1 MQECKNPIAQQFK
14 MDFCIVTAKQLG
26 RKKERMSSQDKL
38 EKVLRDIHVLISR
51 SEVYDKDRIVV
62 NKQEMF
68 GLIDRLNA
76 SIYEIMEE
84 YELTKQSRDKAER
97 EHKKQG
103 DKIIWDASRKAEDIY
118 AASVMYT
125 DEALNHIQA
134 IMDESTE
141 QIRAV
146 QDAMLRDLE
155 EKKQIVRTNQ
165 LELKSQLQDLVDT
178 EKYLSLIEERNKEI
192 EREKEKHGRRFGQP
206 KEKSQFADVKTEIRI
221 NKEYFRNAGIELE
234 EDEETPAEHTPTDEQ
249 SAEREKPAGEAADE
263 DIPDLS
269 EMDPAEKKE
278 MDIDLSGA
286 QWDVDGLEEP
296 AKESGEEQTGHHRR
310 HKKWF

>member
-1 MQECKNPIAQQFK
+1 
-14 MDFCIVTAKQLG
+14 
-26 RKKERMSSQDKL
+26 MSSQDKL
-38 EKVLRDIHVLISR
+38 EKVLRDIHILISR

-62 NKQEMF
+62 NKQDMF

-84 YELTKQSRDKAER
+84 YELTKQSRDRAER

-146 QDAMLRDLE
+146 QDAMLKDLE

-192 EREKEKHGRRFGQP
+192 EREKEKHGRRFGEP

-234 EDEETPAEHTPTDEQ
+234 EDEETTAEQTPVDEKRVQ
-249 SAEREKPAGEAADE
+249 TEEAVGKE
-263 DIPDLS
+263 DPSDGNDLS
-269 EMDPAEKKE
+269 DAELTEGKE
-278 MDIDLSGA
+278 MEIDLSGA
-286 QWDVDGLEEP
+286 RWDVEGLEEP
-296 AKESGEEQTGHHRR
+296 DPETKTQEGQNGHYRR
-310 HKKWF
+310 HFFKR

>member
-1 MQECKNPIAQQFK
+1 
-14 MDFCIVTAKQLG
+14 
-26 RKKERMSSQDKL
+26 MSSQDKL

-51 SEVYDKDRIVV
+51 SEVYGKDRIIV

-68 GLIDRLNA
+68 GLIDRLNS

-125 DEALNHIQA
+125 DEALNHIQT
-134 IMDESTE
+134 IMEESTE

-146 QDAMLRDLE
+146 QDAMIKDLE

-192 EREKEKHGRRFGQP
+192 AREKEKHGRKFGQP

-234 EDEETPAEHTPTDEQ
+234 EDEEAVEEAKTENMPSPEELLPDEKTDPV
-249 SAEREKPAGEAADE
+249 KD
-263 DIPDLS
+263 
-269 EMDPAEKKE
+269 KE
-278 MDIDLSGA
+278 MEIDLSGVT
-286 QWDVDGLEEP
+286 WDVEELN
-296 AKESGEEQTGHHRR
+296 ESQPQETAPEEHTEHRKR
-310 HKKWF
+310 HFFKR

>member
-1 MQECKNPIAQQFK
+1 
-14 MDFCIVTAKQLG
+14 
-26 RKKERMSSQDKL
+26 MSSQDKL

-51 SEVYDKDRIVV
+51 SESYSQDRIIV

-141 QIRAV
+141 QIRQV
-146 QDAMLRDLE
+146 QNEMLKGLE

-165 LELKSQLQDLVDT
+165 LELKSQLQDLLDT

-192 EREKEKHGRRFGQP
+192 EREKEKHGRRFGQ

-221 NKEYFRNAGIELE
+221 NKDYFKNAGIDI
-234 EDEETPAEHTPTDEQ
+234 EDEDDEPTDTQADISATDEKANTSAAPEEGDTAGGEEFPVREEQ
-249 SAEREKPAGEAADE
+249 INLSGVTWDVEG
-263 DIPDLS
+263 LS
-269 EMDPAEKKE
+269 EPASE
-278 MDIDLSGA
+278 
-286 QWDVDGLEEP
+286 
-296 AKESGEEQTGHHRR
+296 KESQSETNDRR
-310 HKKWF
+310 KRHFFKHK

>member
-1 MQECKNPIAQQFK
+1 
-14 MDFCIVTAKQLG
+14 
-26 RKKERMSSQDKL
+26 MSSQDKL

-51 SEVYDKDRIVV
+51 SEAYDNDRIIV

-68 GLIDRLNA
+68 GLIDRLNV
-76 SIYEIMEE
+76 SIYEIMET

-134 IMDESTE
+134 IMDESMD

-146 QDAMLRDLE
+146 QDAMIKDLE
-155 EKKQIVRTNQ
+155 EKKQIVRDNQ

-178 EKYLSLIEERNKEI
+178 EKYLLLIEERNKEI

-206 KEKSQFADVKTEIRI
+206 KEKSQFADVKAEIRI
-221 NKEYFRNAGIELE
+221 NKEYFRNAGLDVE
-234 EDEETPAEHTPTDEQ
+234 EDEAADPQKNMDDHEGDQ
-249 SAEREKPAGEAADE
+249 VKPAGIEDVSEEAM
-263 DIPDLS
+263 DLPGL
-269 EMDPAEKKE
+269 EEKKE
-278 MDIDLSGA
+278 VEIDLSSV
-286 QWDVDGLEEP
+286 QWDVEGLEEP
-296 AKESGEEQTGHHRR
+296 VKESGEEQTERRRR
-310 HKKWF
+310 HFFRR

>member
-1 MQECKNPIAQQFK
+1 
-14 MDFCIVTAKQLG
+14 
-26 RKKERMSSQDKL
+26 MSSQDKL

-51 SEVYDKDRIVV
+51 SEVYETDRIIV
-62 NKQEMF
+62 NKQDMF
-68 GLIDRLNA
+68 ALIDRLNA

-97 EHKKQG
+97 EHRKQG

-146 QDAMLRDLE
+146 QNAMLKDLE

-192 EREKEKHGRRFGQP
+192 EREKEKHGRRFGHA

-221 NKEYFRNAGIELE
+221 NKEYFRNAGIDIE
-234 EDEETPAEHTPTDEQ
+234 EDEEIPEQQTPEEKP
-249 SAEREKPAGEAADE
+249 SAEPTVSAKEATDQAIE
-263 DIPDLS
+263 MPDLPD
-269 EMDPAEKKE
+269 MDPIEAKE
-278 MDIDLSGA
+278 VEIDLSGV
-286 QWDVDGLEEP
+286 QWDVDGLEAP
-296 AKESGEEQTGHHRR
+296 AAESGGESGTHHRR
-310 HKKWF
+310 HFFKR

>member
-1 MQECKNPIAQQFK
+1 
-14 MDFCIVTAKQLG
+14 
-26 RKKERMSSQDKL
+26 MSSQDKL

-51 SEVYDKDRIVV
+51 SESYSQDRIIV

-141 QIRAV
+141 QIRQV
-146 QDAMLRDLE
+146 QNEMLKGLE

-165 LELKSQLQDLVDT
+165 LELKSQLQDLLDT

-192 EREKEKHGRRFGQP
+192 EREKEKHGRRFGQ

-221 NKEYFRNAGIELE
+221 NKEYFKNAGIDIEEE
-234 EDEETPAEHTPTDEQ
+234 EDESTDTQADISATDEKTNP
-249 SAEREKPAGEAADE
+249 SVVSEEGHTGGDE
-263 DIPDLS
+263 EFPV
-269 EMDPAEKKE
+269 KE
-278 MDIDLSGA
+278 EQIDLSGVT
-286 QWDVDGLEEP
+286 WDVEGLNEP
-296 AKESGEEQTGHHRR
+296 ASEKESSSETNDRR
-310 HKKWF
+310 KRHFFKHI

>member
-1 MQECKNPIAQQFK
+1 
-14 MDFCIVTAKQLG
+14 
-26 RKKERMSSQDKL
+26 MSSQDKL

-51 SEVYDKDRIVV
+51 SEVYDKDRIIV
-62 NKQEMF
+62 NKQDMF
-68 GLIDRLNA
+68 GLIDRLNV

-141 QIRAV
+141 QIKEI
-146 QDAMLRDLE
+146 QNAMLKDLE

-234 EDEETPAEHTPTDEQ
+234 DEESAGGQDSDVLHTDESEIPAEQ
-249 SAEREKPAGEAADE
+249 LAG
-263 DIPDLS
+263 PDPI
-269 EMDPAEKKE
+269 EGKE
-278 MDIDLSGA
+278 ETIDLSTVE
-286 QWDVDGLEEP
+286 WDVEGLNDIEP
-296 AKESGEEQTGHHRR
+296 GKESAEDQSGHHRR
-310 HKKWF
+310 HFFKR

>member
-1 MQECKNPIAQQFK
+1 
-14 MDFCIVTAKQLG
+14 
-26 RKKERMSSQDKL
+26 MSSQDKL

-51 SEVYDKDRIVV
+51 SEVYDKNRIIV

-84 YELTKQSRDKAER
+84 YELTRQSRDKAER

-146 QDAMLRDLE
+146 QDTMLRDLE
-155 EKKQIVRTNQ
+155 EKKKIVRANQ

-192 EREKEKHGRRFGQP
+192 EREKEKSGRGFGQP

-221 NKEYFRNAGIELE
+221 NKEYFRNAGIALE
-234 EDEETPAEHTPTDEQ
+234 EDEKPEASDEQ
-249 SAEREKPAGEAADE
+249 KVENTESVEETAGKKDDASELPETDPVEA
-263 DIPDLS
+263 
-269 EMDPAEKKE
+269 KE
-278 MDIDLSGA
+278 MEIDLSGA
-286 QWDVDGLEEP
+286 QWDVDGLDEP
-296 AKESGEEQTGHHRR
+296 ETAAEPDGEQAGHHRR
-310 HKKWF
+310 HFFKR

>member
-1 MQECKNPIAQQFK
+1 
-14 MDFCIVTAKQLG
+14 
-26 RKKERMSSQDKL
+26 MSSQDKL
-38 EKVLRDIHVLISR
+38 EKVLRDIHILISR

-62 NKQEMF
+62 NKQDMF
-68 GLIDRLNA
+68 ALIDRLNA

-84 YELTKQSRDKAER
+84 YELTKQSRDRAER

-146 QDAMLRDLE
+146 QDAMLKDLE

-192 EREKEKHGRRFGQP
+192 EREKEKHGRRFGEP

-221 NKEYFRNAGIELE
+221 NKEYFRNVGIELE
-234 EDEETPAEHTPTDEQ
+234 EDEETTAEQTPVDEKRVQ
-249 SAEREKPAGEAADE
+249 TEEAVGKE
-263 DIPDLS
+263 DPSDGNDLS
-269 EMDPAEKKE
+269 DAELTEGKE
-278 MDIDLSGA
+278 MEIDLSGA
-286 QWDVDGLEEP
+286 QWDVEGLEEP
-296 AKESGEEQTGHHRR
+296 DPETKTQEGQNGHYRR
-310 HKKWF
+310 HFFKR

>member
-1 MQECKNPIAQQFK
+1 
-14 MDFCIVTAKQLG
+14 
-26 RKKERMSSQDKL
+26 MSSQDKL
-38 EKVLRDIHVLISR
+38 EKVLRDIHILISR

-62 NKQEMF
+62 NKQDMF

-84 YELTKQSRDKAER
+84 YELTKQSRDRVER

-146 QDAMLRDLE
+146 QDAMLKDLE

-192 EREKEKHGRRFGQP
+192 EREKEKHGRRFGEP

-234 EDEETPAEHTPTDEQ
+234 EDEETTAEQTPVDEKRVQ
-249 SAEREKPAGEAADE
+249 TEEAVGKE
-263 DIPDLS
+263 DPSDGNDLS
-269 EMDPAEKKE
+269 DAELTEGKE
-278 MDIDLSGA
+278 MEIDLSGA
-286 QWDVDGLEEP
+286 QWDVEGLEDPDPET
-296 AKESGEEQTGHHRR
+296 KTQEGQNGHYRR
-310 HKKWF
+310 HFFKR

>member
-1 MQECKNPIAQQFK
+1 
-14 MDFCIVTAKQLG
+14 
-26 RKKERMSSQDKL
+26 MSSQDKL

-51 SEVYDKDRIVV
+51 SEVYDKDRIIV

-146 QDAMLRDLE
+146 QDAMIKDLE

-192 EREKEKHGRRFGQP
+192 EREKEKHGRRFGAP

-234 EDEETPAEHTPTDEQ
+234 EDKEAAGEPAEDE
-249 SAEREKPAGEAADE
+249 E
-263 DIPDLS
+263 IPDLPDA
-269 EMDPAEKKE
+269 DPIEAKE
-278 MDIDLSGA
+278 AQIDLSGVE
-286 QWDVDGLEEP
+286 WDVDGLNDP
-296 AKESGEEQTGHHRR
+296 QTSKESGEEQTEHHRR

>member
-1 MQECKNPIAQQFK
+1 
-14 MDFCIVTAKQLG
+14 
-26 RKKERMSSQDKL
+26 MSSQDKL

-51 SEVYDKDRIVV
+51 SESYSQDRIIV

-141 QIRAV
+141 QIRQV
-146 QDAMLRDLE
+146 QNEMLKGLE

-165 LELKSQLQDLVDT
+165 LELKSQLQDLLDT

-192 EREKEKHGRRFGQP
+192 EREKEKHGRRFGQ

-221 NKEYFRNAGIELE
+221 NKEYFKNAGIDI
-234 EDEETPAEHTPTDEQ
+234 EDEDGEDKSTDTQADMSATDEK
-249 SAEREKPAGEAADE
+249 ANTLAAPKEGDTAGGEEFPAREEPINLSGVTWDVEG
-263 DIPDLS
+263 LS
-269 EMDPAEKKE
+269 EPASE
-278 MDIDLSGA
+278 
-286 QWDVDGLEEP
+286 
-296 AKESGEEQTGHHRR
+296 KESLSETNDRR
-310 HKKWF
+310 KRHFFKHK

>member
-1 MQECKNPIAQQFK
+1 
-14 MDFCIVTAKQLG
+14 
-26 RKKERMSSQDKL
+26 MSSQDKL
-38 EKVLRDIHVLISR
+38 EKVLRDIHILISR
-51 SEVYDKDRIVV
+51 SEVYDTDRIVV
-62 NKQEMF
+62 NKQDMF

-84 YELTKQSRDKAER
+84 YELTKQSRDRAER

-146 QDAMLRDLE
+146 QDAMLKDLE

-192 EREKEKHGRRFGQP
+192 EREKEKHGRRFGEP

-234 EDEETPAEHTPTDEQ
+234 EDEETTAEQTPVDEKRVQ
-249 SAEREKPAGEAADE
+249 TEEAVGKE
-263 DIPDLS
+263 DPSDGNDLS
-269 EMDPAEKKE
+269 DAELTEGKE
-278 MDIDLSGA
+278 MEIDLSGA
-286 QWDVDGLEEP
+286 QWDVEGLEEP
-296 AKESGEEQTGHHRR
+296 DPETKTQEGQNVHYRR
-310 HKKWF
+310 HFFKR

>member
-1 MQECKNPIAQQFK
+1 
-14 MDFCIVTAKQLG
+14 
-26 RKKERMSSQDKL
+26 MSSQDKL

-146 QDAMLRDLE
+146 QDAMIKDLE

-234 EDEETPAEHTPTDEQ
+234 EDEQTAEDTPTDTQ
-249 SAEREKPAGEAADE
+249 DKERAKPEGGAVAADE
-263 DIPDLS
+263 TAADLT
-269 EMDPAEKKE
+269 EEKE
-278 MDIDLSGA
+278 LEIDLSGA
-286 QWDVDGLEEP
+286 QWDIDGLDEP
-296 AKESGEEQTGHHRR
+296 KESGEDQMGHHRR
-310 HKKWF
+310 HFFKH

>member
-1 MQECKNPIAQQFK
+1 
-14 MDFCIVTAKQLG
+14 
-26 RKKERMSSQDKL
+26 MSSQDKL

-51 SEVYDKDRIVV
+51 SEVYDKDRIIV

-97 EHKKQG
+97 LHKKQG

-146 QDAMLRDLE
+146 QDAMLKDLE

-192 EREKEKHGRRFGQP
+192 EREKEKHGRRFGAP

-234 EDEETPAEHTPTDEQ
+234 EDEEPQTKEADADQSVASGKTEDADEQ
-249 SAEREKPAGEAADE
+249 KM
-263 DIPDLS
+263 DLS
-269 EMDPAEKKE
+269 ELELSSEKEAE
-278 MDIDLSGA
+278 IDLSGVE
-286 QWDVDGLEEP
+286 WDVDGLNEAEP
-296 AKESGEEQTGHHRR
+296 EKESAEESTVHHRR
-310 HKKWF
+310 RFFKHYN

>member
-1 MQECKNPIAQQFK
+1 
-14 MDFCIVTAKQLG
+14 
-26 RKKERMSSQDKL
+26 MSSQDKL

-51 SEVYDKDRIVV
+51 SESYSQDRIIV

-141 QIRAV
+141 QIRQV
-146 QDAMLRDLE
+146 QNEMLRGLE

-165 LELKSQLQDLVDT
+165 LELKSQLQDLLDT

-192 EREKEKHGRRFGQP
+192 EREKEKHGRRFGQ

-221 NKEYFRNAGIELE
+221 NKEYFKNAGIDIEDE
-234 EDEETPAEHTPTDEQ
+234 EDESTDTQADISATDEEGL
-249 SAEREKPAGEAADE
+249 AAGD
-263 DIPDLS
+263 
-269 EMDPAEKKE
+269 DPFPVKE
-278 MDIDLSGA
+278 EQIDLSGVT
-286 QWDVDGLEEP
+286 WDVEGLDEP
-296 AKESGEEQTGHHRR
+296 ASAKEAQAETNDRR
-310 HKKWF
+310 KRHFFKHI

>member
-1 MQECKNPIAQQFK
+1 
-14 MDFCIVTAKQLG
+14 
-26 RKKERMSSQDKL
+26 MSSQDKL

-51 SEVYDKDRIVV
+51 SEVHSKDRIIV

-68 GLIDRLNA
+68 GLIDRLNS

-84 YELTKQSRDKAER
+84 YELTKQSRDRAER

-134 IMDESTE
+134 IMEESTE
-141 QIRAV
+141 QIREV
-146 QDAMLRDLE
+146 QNAMIQDLE

-165 LELKSQLQDLVDT
+165 LELKAQLQDLVDT

-192 EREKEKHGRRFGQP
+192 EREKRKNGRRFDQP
-206 KEKSQFADVKTEIRI
+206 KEKGQFEDVKTEIRI
-221 NKEYFRNAGIELE
+221 NREYFRNAGIEPE
-234 EDEETPAEHTPTDEQ
+234 EAPKEEPEGQEQ
-249 SAEREKPAGEAADE
+249 PPQETSEKTNQQEEAAA
-263 DIPDLS
+263 PDAGLKP
-269 EMDPAEKKE
+269 EAEPEPAEKQE
-278 MDIDLSGA
+278 DAIDLSGA
-286 QWDVDGLEEP
+286 TWDVEGLDDEKP
-296 AKESGEEQTGHHRR
+296 QDAPKRTRLHFFCH
-310 HKKWF
+310 

>member
-1 MQECKNPIAQQFK
+1 
-14 MDFCIVTAKQLG
+14 
-26 RKKERMSSQDKL
+26 MSSQDNL
-38 EKVLRDIHVLISR
+38 ERVLRDIHVLISR
-51 SEVYDKDRIVV
+51 SESYSQDRIIV

-97 EHKKQG
+97 EHKKKG
-103 DKIIWDASRKAEDIY
+103 ERIIWDASRKAEDIY

-125 DEALNHIQA
+125 DEALGHVQT
-134 IMDESTE
+134 IMDDTTQ
-141 QIRAV
+141 QIREL
-146 QDAMLRDLE
+146 QDAMIRDLE
-155 EKKQIVRTNQ
+155 EKKQIVRENQ

-192 EREKEKHGRRFGQP
+192 EREKEKHGRRFGAP

-234 EDEETPAEHTPTDEQ
+234 EDKEAAGEPAEDE
-249 SAEREKPAGEAADE
+249 E
-263 DIPDLS
+263 IPDLPDA
-269 EMDPAEKKE
+269 DPIEAKE
-278 MDIDLSGA
+278 AQIDLSGVE
-286 QWDVDGLEEP
+286 WDVDGLNDP
-296 AKESGEEQTGHHRR
+296 QTSKESGEEQTEHHRR

>member
-1 MQECKNPIAQQFK
+1 
-14 MDFCIVTAKQLG
+14 
-26 RKKERMSSQDKL
+26 MSSQDKL
-38 EKVLRDIHVLISR
+38 EKVLRDIHILISR

-62 NKQEMF
+62 NKQDMF

-84 YELTKQSRDKAER
+84 YELTKQSRDRAER

-146 QDAMLRDLE
+146 QDAMLKDLE

-192 EREKEKHGRRFGQP
+192 EREKEKHGRRFGEP

-234 EDEETPAEHTPTDEQ
+234 EDEETTAEQTPVDETRVQ
-249 SAEREKPAGEAADE
+249 TEQAVGKE
-263 DIPDLS
+263 DPSDGNDLS
-269 EMDPAEKKE
+269 DAELTEGKE
-278 MDIDLSGA
+278 MEIDLSGA
-286 QWDVDGLEEP
+286 QWDVEGLEEP
-296 AKESGEEQTGHHRR
+296 DPETKTQEGQNGHYRR
-310 HKKWF
+310 HFFKR

>member
-1 MQECKNPIAQQFK
+1 
-14 MDFCIVTAKQLG
+14 
-26 RKKERMSSQDKL
+26 MSSQDNL
-38 EKVLRDIHVLISR
+38 ERVLRDIHVLISR
-51 SEVYDKDRIVV
+51 SESYSQDRIIV

-97 EHKKQG
+97 EHKKKG
-103 DKIIWDASRKAEDIY
+103 ERIIWDASRKAEDIY

-125 DEALNHIQA
+125 DEALGHVQT
-134 IMDESTE
+134 IMDDTTQ
-141 QIRAV
+141 QIREL
-146 QDAMLRDLE
+146 QDAMIRDLE
-155 EKKQIVRTNQ
+155 EKKQIVRENQ

-192 EREKEKHGRRFGQP
+192 EREKEKHGRRFGAP

-234 EDEETPAEHTPTDEQ
+234 EDKEAAGEPAEDE
-249 SAEREKPAGEAADE
+249 E
-263 DIPDLS
+263 IPDLPDA
-269 EMDPAEKKE
+269 DPIEAKE
-278 MDIDLSGA
+278 AQIDLSGVE
-286 QWDVDGLEEP
+286 WDVYGLNDP
-296 AKESGEEQTGHHRR
+296 QTSKESGEEQTEHHRR

>member
-1 MQECKNPIAQQFK
+1 
-14 MDFCIVTAKQLG
+14 
-26 RKKERMSSQDKL
+26 MSSQDKL

-51 SEVYDKDRIVV
+51 SEVYDKDRIIV

-146 QDAMLRDLE
+146 QDAMIKDLE

-192 EREKEKHGRRFGQP
+192 EREKEKHGRRFGVP

-234 EDEETPAEHTPTDEQ
+234 EDEQTDVTQSPEEEQ
-249 SAEREKPAGEAADE
+249 RTEDKTSAGETGAMDE
-263 DIPDLS
+263 DIPDLPDA
-269 EMDPAEKKE
+269 DPIEAKE
-278 MDIDLSGA
+278 MEIDLSGVE
-286 QWDVDGLEEP
+286 WDVDGLNDPER

>member
-1 MQECKNPIAQQFK
+1 
-14 MDFCIVTAKQLG
+14 
-26 RKKERMSSQDKL
+26 MSSQDKL

-51 SEVYDKDRIVV
+51 SEVYDKDRIIV

-97 EHKKQG
+97 QHKKQG

-146 QDAMLRDLE
+146 QDAMLKDLE

-192 EREKEKHGRRFGQP
+192 EREKEKHGRRFGHP

-234 EDEETPAEHTPTDEQ
+234 EDEEPQTKEADADQSVASGKTEDADEQ
-249 SAEREKPAGEAADE
+249 KM
-263 DIPDLS
+263 DLS
-269 EMDPAEKKE
+269 ELELSSEKEAE
-278 MDIDLSGA
+278 IDLSGVE
-286 QWDVDGLEEP
+286 WDVDGLNEAEP
-296 AKESGEEQTGHHRR
+296 EKESAEESTVHHRR
-310 HKKWF
+310 RFFKHYN

>member
-1 MQECKNPIAQQFK
+1 
-14 MDFCIVTAKQLG
+14 
-26 RKKERMSSQDKL
+26 MSSQDKL

-51 SEVYDKDRIVV
+51 SEVYDKDRIIV

-146 QDAMLRDLE
+146 QDAMIKDLE

-192 EREKEKHGRRFGQP
+192 EREKEKHGRRFGHP
-206 KEKSQFADVKTEIRI
+206 KEKSQFADVKSEIRI

-234 EDEETPAEHTPTDEQ
+234 EDEEPQTKEADADQSVASGKTEDADEQ
-249 SAEREKPAGEAADE
+249 KM
-263 DIPDLS
+263 DLS
-269 EMDPAEKKE
+269 ELELSSEKEAE
-278 MDIDLSGA
+278 IDLSGVE
-286 QWDVDGLEEP
+286 WDVDGLNEAEP
-296 AKESGEEQTGHHRR
+296 EKESAEESTVHHRR
-310 HKKWF
+310 RFFKHYN

>member
-1 MQECKNPIAQQFK
+1 
-14 MDFCIVTAKQLG
+14 
-26 RKKERMSSQDKL
+26 MSSQDKL

-51 SEVYDKDRIVV
+51 SESYSQDRIIV

-125 DEALNHIQA
+125 DEALNHIQT

-141 QIRAV
+141 QIRQV
-146 QDAMLRDLE
+146 QNEMLRGLE

-165 LELKSQLQDLVDT
+165 LELKSQLQDLLDT

-192 EREKEKHGRRFGQP
+192 EREKEKHGRRFGQ

-221 NKEYFRNAGIELE
+221 NKEYFKNAGIELE
-234 EDEETPAEHTPTDEQ
+234 DEEDEPADMQAET
-249 SAEREKPAGEAADE
+249 SAAGEEGLAAGD
-263 DIPDLS
+263 
-269 EMDPAEKKE
+269 DPFPVKE
-278 MDIDLSGA
+278 EQIDLSGVT
-286 QWDVDGLEEP
+286 WDVEGLDEPAP
-296 AKESGEEQTGHHRR
+296 AKEAQAETNDRR
-310 HKKWF
+310 KRHFFKHI

>member
-1 MQECKNPIAQQFK
+1 
-14 MDFCIVTAKQLG
+14 
-26 RKKERMSSQDKL
+26 MSSQDKL

-51 SEVYDKDRIVV
+51 SESYSQDRIIV

-125 DEALNHIQA
+125 DEALNHIQS
-134 IMDESTE
+134 IMEESTQ
-141 QIRAV
+141 QIREV
-146 QDAMLRDLE
+146 QDAMIRELE

-178 EKYLSLIEERNKEI
+178 EKYLLLIEERNKEI
-192 EREKEKHGRRFGQP
+192 EREKEKHGRRFGGT
-206 KEKSQFADVKTEIRI
+206 KEKSQFADVKAEIRI
-221 NKEYFRNAGIELE
+221 NKEYFKNAGIELE
-234 EDEETPAEHTPTDEQ
+234 DEEEIPSADSEPADTAGAETPEADGDVVQTTD
-249 SAEREKPAGEAADE
+249 RDADQ
-263 DIPDLS
+263 
-269 EMDPAEKKE
+269 
-278 MDIDLSGA
+278 IDLSGA
-286 QWDVDGLEEP
+286 VWDIDGLDETAANEPEERQ
-296 AKESGEEQTGHHRR
+296 KR
-310 HKKWF
+310 HFFKR

>member
-1 MQECKNPIAQQFK
+1 
-14 MDFCIVTAKQLG
+14 
-26 RKKERMSSQDKL
+26 MSSQDKL

-51 SEVYDKDRIVV
+51 SESYSQDRIIV

-141 QIRAV
+141 QIRQV
-146 QDAMLRDLE
+146 QNEMLRGLE

-165 LELKSQLQDLVDT
+165 LELKSQLQDLLDT

-192 EREKEKHGRRFGQP
+192 EREKEKHGRRFGQ

-221 NKEYFRNAGIELE
+221 NKEYFKNAGIELE
-234 EDEETPAEHTPTDEQ
+234 DEEDEPADTQAET
-249 SAEREKPAGEAADE
+249 SAAGEEGLAAGD
-263 DIPDLS
+263 
-269 EMDPAEKKE
+269 DPFPVKE
-278 MDIDLSGA
+278 EQIDLSGVT
-286 QWDVDGLEEP
+286 WDVEGLDEPAP
-296 AKESGEEQTGHHRR
+296 AKEAQAETNDRR
-310 HKKWF
+310 KRHFFKHI

>member
-1 MQECKNPIAQQFK
+1 
-14 MDFCIVTAKQLG
+14 
-26 RKKERMSSQDKL
+26 MSSQDKL

-51 SEVYDKDRIVV
+51 SEVYDKDRIIV
-62 NKQEMF
+62 NKQDMF
-68 GLIDRLNA
+68 GLIDRLNV

-134 IMDESTE
+134 IMEESTE
-141 QIRAV
+141 QIKEI
-146 QDAMLRDLE
+146 QNAMLKDLE

-221 NKEYFRNAGIELE
+221 NKEYFQNAGIDLE
-234 EDEETPAEHTPTDEQ
+234 DDKEPEEQESVSET
-249 SAEREKPAGEAADE
+249 KEA
-263 DIPDLS
+263 
-269 EMDPAEKKE
+269 
-278 MDIDLSGA
+278 DIDLSGVE
-286 QWDVDGLEEP
+286 WDVDGLSDPEP
-296 AKESGEEQTGHHRR
+296 AKDAGEEDTGHRKR
-310 HKKWF
+310 HFFKR